1 MRGGCLSWAYVTEHK
16 LGFNTRPDPLDRALG
31 AARRGVEL
39 DATSQIVYSALAHAH
54 HCRRELGAFRAAA
67 ERVLTLNPR
76 ETHCVAF
83 MGLLIA
89 TAGDW
94 AKGTSVMREVL
105 ALNPHHAGWCHLV
118 FVWDHY
124 RKHEY
129 DKAVEAAELINM
141 PGLYKAPAVLAA
153 ANAQLGRTE
162 AAEKHVNDLL
172 ELVPDYGKWARDDWT
187 KEFVSVE
194 LVEHMIE
201 GLEKAGLEIT
211 EVEPA
216 PLKLRQPFVGRGA
229 EQQKLVAR
237 LDGISRGEGA
247 LVLIGGEPGVGKTR
261 LASEILEEGKSR
273 GLLTLTGHAYE
284 EEGAPFISVV
294 EILEEMVRVV
304 PPRDLRRL
312 LGESGS
318 EIARLVPELRRRFS
332 DIPEPV
338 ELPPEQRRRYLFNA
352 VLELF
357 ERVSRETPM
366 VLLMDDLHWA
376 AESSL
381 LLLEHL
387 APHLEKL
394 PLLILGTYRDVDLDV
409 QKPFEKTLARLV
421 RQKLA
426 ERYAIRR
433 LAEPDVRDLLAA
445 LGGSDPPVALV
456 SAIYRETEGN
466 PFFVTEVFQHLS
478 EEGVL
483 FDDDGEWKSG
493 LDVEA
498 LDVPE
503 GVRLVIGRRLERL
516 GEETPKVLTLAAVF
530 GRRFEVRVLEAVE
543 GQDSDVVLD
552 ALDES
557 IAAGLVTSITVGR
570 EARYEFAHE
579 LIRQTLLAT
588 LSLPRRQRLHLRVAN
603 AFEKVYEARADERA
617 ADVARHLYQA
627 GTAAE
632 PTKTIHYLRKAAES
646 ALAAAASDEAL
657 RFLNMSLSLLE
668 DEPGD
673 GTEKADLL
681 SLRGLAHRGLGRL
694 EDTEADLRG
703 ALALYE
709 EGQRWDELAR
719 IASDLIYLLIFA
731 GRSTDA
737 MQIAERGLERA
748 DVDSARCRLLSSLG
762 LAVATGGDMRRGRE
776 TFQEAVALARRL
788 EDRRLLGETL
798 RDTLYYYFDVFQSD
812 NLVRAG
818 EEAIALHRELDASWA
833 LSNCLAMTRIGW
845 LGSGQFDKI
854 DGSSEELMTLST
866 RQGDLGAQMAFA
878 MVQALREAARGDLD
892 AYEAFTR
899 RSVDLALAADWPWS
913 PWNLARNAFAHVF
926 RGRAEDAKQLFDK
939 AEPERLRGTVWDGTY
954 DGLKLLAFAYL
965 EEPEAM
971 AVFEASRDRLPKLGE
986 ENPGGSLLFLTMAI
1000 EALMHLG
1007 QRDQAATLYPLTKE
1021 LVESGAMV
1029 LLAPG
1034 APLVEKSVAI
1044 GAMAAERW
1052 DEAESRFETAL
1063 SQAEKLSHCLE
1074 QPEVRRWYARM
1085 LLDRG
1090 ASGDREK
1097 ARELLGAAL
1106 SAYKGLGMPRYV
1118 AMVEALS

>member
-1 MRGGCLSWAYVTEHK
+1 ML
-16 LGFNTRPDPLDRALG
+16 
-31 AARRGVEL
+31 
-39 DATSQIVYSALAHAH
+39 
-54 HCRRELGAFRAAA
+54 
-67 ERVLTLNPR
+67 
-76 ETHCVAF
+76 
-83 MGLLIA
+83 
-89 TAGDW
+89 
-94 AKGTSVMREVL
+94 
-105 ALNPHHAGWCHLV
+105 
-118 FVWDHY
+118 
-124 RKHEY
+124 
-129 DKAVEAAELINM
+129 
-141 PGLYKAPAVLAA
+141 
-153 ANAQLGRTE
+153 
-162 AAEKHVNDLL
+162 
-172 ELVPDYGKWARDDWT
+172 
-187 KEFVSVE
+187 
-194 LVEHMIE
+194 E
-201 GLEKAGLEIT
+201 GLEKAGLEIA
-211 EVEPA
+211 EAAPA
-216 PLKLRQPFVGRGA
+216 PSHPRQPFVGRSA
-229 EQQKLVAR
+229 EQQKLVAL
-237 LDGISRGEGA
+237 LDSVSRGEGA

-284 EEGAPFISVV
+284 EEGAPFISIV

-312 LGESGS
+312 LGEAGS
-318 EIARLVPELRRRFS
+318 EIARLVPELKRRFS

-338 ELPPEQRRRYLFNA
+338 ELPPEQQRRYLFNA

-376 AESSL
+376 DESSL

-409 QKPFEKTLARLV
+409 KKPFEKTLARLV

-478 EEGVL
+478 EEGAL

-516 GEETPKVLTLAAVF
+516 DAETPKVLTLAAVF

-552 ALDES
+552 ALDEA
-557 IAAGLVTSITVGR
+557 IAAGLVTSITVAR

-603 AFEKVYEARADERA
+603 AFEKVYAARADERA
-617 ADVARHLYQA
+617 AAVARHLYQA

-694 EDTEADLRG
+694 EDTEAGSAWRARALRG
-703 ALALYE
+703 GTTL
-709 EGQRWDELAR
+709 GRAR
-719 IASDLIYLLIFA
+719 PHRVGSHLPPDFR

-776 TFQEAVALARRL
+776 TVP
-788 EDRRLLGETL
+788 GGG
-798 RDTLYYYFDVFQSD
+798 
-812 NLVRAG
+812 RAG
-818 EEAIALHRELDASWA
+818 TSVGGPAS
-833 LSNCLAMTRIGW
+833 SR
-845 LGSGQFDKI
+845 
-854 DGSSEELMTLST
+854 
-866 RQGDLGAQMAFA
+866 GD
-878 MVQALREAARGDLD
+878 AARYALLLL
-892 AYEAFTR
+892 R
-899 RSVDLALAADWPWS
+899 RVPIRQ
-913 PWNLARNAFAHVF
+913 PRP
-926 RGRAEDAKQLFDK
+926 GR
-939 AEPERLRGTVWDGTY
+939 
-954 DGLKLLAFAYL
+954 
-965 EEPEAM
+965 
-971 AVFEASRDRLPKLGE
+971 
-986 ENPGGSLLFLTMAI
+986 
-1000 EALMHLG
+1000 
-1007 QRDQAATLYPLTKE
+1007 
-1021 LVESGAMV
+1021 
-1029 LLAPG
+1029 
-1034 APLVEKSVAI
+1034 
-1044 GAMAAERW
+1044 
-1052 DEAESRFETAL
+1052 
-1063 SQAEKLSHCLE
+1063 
-1074 QPEVRRWYARM
+1074 
-1085 LLDRG
+1085 
-1090 ASGDREK
+1090 
-1097 ARELLGAAL
+1097 
-1106 SAYKGLGMPRYV
+1106 
-1118 AMVEALS
+1118 

>member
-1 MRGGCLSWAYVTEHK
+1 MRRLSLSSRSWRRWFASSRHAICGASSANQVRRSRGSCRSSGVVFPTSPSPSS
-16 LGFNTRPDPLDRALG
+16 FRPQCSP
-31 AARRGVEL
+31 
-39 DATSQIVYSALAHAH
+39 
-54 HCRRELGAFRAAA
+54 
-67 ERVLTLNPR
+67 
-76 ETHCVAF
+76 
-83 MGLLIA
+83 
-89 TAGDW
+89 
-94 AKGTSVMREVL
+94 
-105 ALNPHHAGWCHLV
+105 
-118 FVWDHY
+118 
-124 RKHEY
+124 
-129 DKAVEAAELINM
+129 
-141 PGLYKAPAVLAA
+141 
-153 ANAQLGRTE
+153 
-162 AAEKHVNDLL
+162 
-172 ELVPDYGKWARDDWT
+172 
-187 KEFVSVE
+187 
-194 LVEHMIE
+194 
-201 GLEKAGLEIT
+201 
-211 EVEPA
+211 
-216 PLKLRQPFVGRGA
+216 
-229 EQQKLVAR
+229 EQQ
-237 LDGISRGEGA
+237 
-247 LVLIGGEPGVGKTR
+247 
-261 LASEILEEGKSR
+261 
-273 GLLTLTGHAYE
+273 
-284 EEGAPFISVV
+284 
-294 EILEEMVRVV
+294 
-304 PPRDLRRL
+304 
-312 LGESGS
+312 
-318 EIARLVPELRRRFS
+318 
-332 DIPEPV
+332 
-338 ELPPEQRRRYLFNA
+338 RRYLFNA

-376 AESSL
+376 DESSL

-426 ERYAIRR
+426 ERYAIRRAIRR

-657 RFLNMSLSLLE
+657 RFLNMLLSLLE

-709 EGQRWDELAR
+709 EGNILTPGVVYYIESRR
-719 IASDLIYLLIFA
+719 FLI
-731 GRSTDA
+731 R
-737 MQIAERGLERA
+737 
-748 DVDSARCRLLSSLG
+748 DSPRPATTYEQK
-762 LAVATGGDMRRGRE
+762 TGG
-776 TFQEAVALARRL
+776 A
-788 EDRRLLGETL
+788 
-798 RDTLYYYFDVFQSD
+798 
-812 NLVRAG
+812 
-818 EEAIALHRELDASWA
+818 
-833 LSNCLAMTRIGW
+833 
-845 LGSGQFDKI
+845 
-854 DGSSEELMTLST
+854 DGVK
-866 RQGDLGAQMAFA
+866 GA
-878 MVQALREAARGDLD
+878 
-892 AYEAFTR
+892 
-899 RSVDLALAADWPWS
+899 
-913 PWNLARNAFAHVF
+913 
-926 RGRAEDAKQLFDK
+926 
-939 AEPERLRGTVWDGTY
+939 
-954 DGLKLLAFAYL
+954 
-965 EEPEAM
+965 
-971 AVFEASRDRLPKLGE
+971 
-986 ENPGGSLLFLTMAI
+986 
-1000 EALMHLG
+1000 
-1007 QRDQAATLYPLTKE
+1007 
-1021 LVESGAMV
+1021 
-1029 LLAPG
+1029 
-1034 APLVEKSVAI
+1034 
-1044 GAMAAERW
+1044 
-1052 DEAESRFETAL
+1052 
-1063 SQAEKLSHCLE
+1063 
-1074 QPEVRRWYARM
+1074 
-1085 LLDRG
+1085 
-1090 ASGDREK
+1090 
-1097 ARELLGAAL
+1097 
-1106 SAYKGLGMPRYV
+1106 
-1118 AMVEALS
+1118 